1 MSWSELQ
8 RLLQLF
14 VFESMPLTT
23 VDENGFIKGSQS
35 DPPNPTPWDNPV
47 EFTKHLYWSN
57 RRIPGAMR
65 AQEQPI
71 YFKWYK
77 YISILNKYF

>member
-71 YFKWYK
+71 YFK
-77 YISILNKYF
+77 